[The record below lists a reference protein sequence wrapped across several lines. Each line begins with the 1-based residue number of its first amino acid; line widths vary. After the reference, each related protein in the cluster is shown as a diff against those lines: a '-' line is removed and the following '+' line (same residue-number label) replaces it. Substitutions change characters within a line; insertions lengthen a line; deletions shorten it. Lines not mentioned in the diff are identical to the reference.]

1 MYDFPPLMPPSPTQI
16 RKAQEIYQELQD
28 MDNQLKIWEMIIDFL
43 ASGDFLLIILTVA
56 IGIAIV
62 KSMKV
67 IDRYLNGSHDNST
80 KD

>member
-1 MYDFPPLMPPSPTQI
+1 MDIDLRPPNTAQI

-56 IGIAIV
+56 IGVAIV
-62 KSMKV
+62 KSVKV
-67 IDRYLNGSHDNST
+67 IDKKINGPD
-80 KD
+80 K